1 MGARERY
8 VAAIFKA
15 QSAHGGVVRR
25 ARDGVDKYGS
35 LDLVIAE
42 ARKRGFHVIETGG
55 QIVILCHQ
63 GALIIHV

>member
-1 MGARERY
+1 M
-8 VAAIFKA
+8 
-15 QSAHGGVVRR
+15 RR
-25 ARDGVDKYGS
+25 AREGVDTYGS
-35 LDLVIAE
+35 LDIVIAE